1 VGRIP
6 PDELERL
13 KREVAIAALAEAR
26 GVMLTPHGA
35 DLIGRCPFHDDHEP
49 SLVITPA
56 KNLWHCL
63 GACRRGGSVID
74 WVMQA
79 EGVSFRH
86 AVELLRTDAASIA
99 AAAPLG
105 RVKRSTVA
113 RLPAPVAREA
123 ADHEVLQQVVAYYH
137 ATLKASPEALG
148 YLERRGLRSAELIDH
163 FQLGFANRTLGYRL
177 PARNRQTGAALR
189 GRLERLG
196 LLRASGHEHFNG
208 ALVVPIT
215 DETGQVVE
223 LYGRRLTDHAR
234 PSTPRHLYLP
244 GPLRGVFNVQALAGA
259 PELILCE
266 ALLDALT
273 FWAAG
278 YHHVTASYGVE
289 GFTAEHLATLQ
300 RLGIERVVIAYDA
313 DEAGDRAAEGLAQ
326 ELAPHGIACAR
337 LVFPRGLDAN
347 AYALTVASPTE
358 ALGTLLEAAVPI
370 GPSPVSRSR
379 RSIAPPPASDIGST
393 PAPSSPPSPQENLAP
408 MAPAFSLAAEA
419 ADADGASTVDASDVA
434 PAPEVPS
441 AAAPPGAN
449 ADDLGVTLG
458 DREYRVRGLGRNLSY
473 DSLKVTLR
481 VARGT
486 RLYLD
491 TLDLYAARQR
501 AGFVKQAAEELDLAP
516 EVLKQ
521 DLATLLLTGE
531 QRQDQLIRATLT
543 PKLKTLELTDAEQA
557 AALELLTDPHL
568 LDRIV
573 ADVARCG
580 LVGETTNTLVGYL
593 AAVSRKLDEPL
604 AVLIQSAS
612 AAGKTALMDALL
624 AMIPADERV
633 SYSAVTGQALFYL
646 GETDLA
652 HKLLAIAEDEGVA
665 RAGYALKLL
674 QSEGALTIASTGKDP
689 TTGRLTTHTY
699 RVQGPVML
707 LLTTTAPELDE
718 ELRNRCLVLTVDED
732 RAQTRAI
739 HRQQRERQTLAG
751 LLAERDRARV
761 RKLHQDAQRLL
772 RPLLV
777 VNPYARALTFR
788 DDRTRTRRDH
798 LKYLTLIRALALLH
812 QYQRPLKH
820 VVHHGERVEYV
831 EVTVDD
837 IAVANRLAHEVL
849 GRSLDELAPQTRR
862 LLGLLDAMV
871 REACQRQALDRTA
884 YRFTRRDVRRFT
896 GWSDFQVRT
905 HLDRLITL
913 EYVLVHRGSRGQGF
927 VYELLYDGQGQDGE
941 PFVMGLVDVEGLRAS
956 LRRIDGENFE
966 GANGDFEPLTSNFE
980 GRSSPQRGA
989 SEPGVRGAESS
1000 GELRPDGD
1008 LHAPTPDHAK
1018 NAHLDGHEST
1028 ESYVPSRRSFIEAS
1042 SLAAEAPR

>member
-1 VGRIP
+1 
-6 PDELERL
+6 
-13 KREVAIAALAEAR
+13 VA
-26 GVMLTPHGA
+26 
-35 DLIGRCPFHDDHEP
+35 
-49 SLVITPA
+49 S
-56 KNLWHCL
+56 
-63 GACRRGGSVID
+63 GS
-74 WVMQA
+74 
-79 EGVSFRH
+79 GC
-86 AVELLRTDAASIA
+86 
-99 AAAPLG
+99 AAPIE
-105 RVKRSTVA
+105 
-113 RLPAPVAREA
+113 REA

-137 ATLKASPEALG
+137 VTLKASPEALS

-189 GRLERLG
+189 GRLEQLG

-215 DETGQVVE
+215 DEAGQVVE

-234 PSTPRHLYLP
+234 AGVPRHLYLP

-278 YHHVTASYGVE
+278 YRQVTASYGIE
-289 GFTAEHLATLQ
+289 GFTAEHLATVQ

-313 DEAGDRAAEGLAQ
+313 DPAGDRAAEALAH
-326 ELAPHGIACAR
+326 ELGPHGIACAR

-347 AYALTVASPTE
+347 AYALTVSAPAE
-358 ALGTLLEAAVPI
+358 AFGTLLEAAGPI
-370 GPSPVSRSR
+370 GPNSAAR
-379 RSIAPPPASDIGST
+379 RPPSIARPPASDVEAT
-393 PAPSSPPSPQENLAP
+393 PASSRPPLPPKNLTTMVP
-408 MAPAFSLAAEA
+408 TLSLAADPA
-419 ADADGASTVDASDVA
+419 SVADAGAGASALEA
-434 PAPEVPS
+434 PS
-441 AAAPPGAN
+441 AAAPPSPG

-458 DREYRVRGLGRNLSY
+458 DREYRVRGLARNLSY

-501 AGFVKQAAEELDLAP
+501 AGFVKQAAEELELVP
-516 EVLKQ
+516 EVLKG
-521 DLATLLLTGE
+521 DLATLLLTCE
-531 QRQDQLIRATLT
+531 QRQDQLIRAALT
-543 PKLKTLELTDAEQA
+543 PTPRTVELTDAERA

-568 LDRIV
+568 LDRV
-573 ADVARCG
+573 AADIARCG

-624 AMIPADERV
+624 AMIPTDERV
-633 SYSAVTGQALFYL
+633 TYSAVTGQALFYL
-646 GETDLA
+646 GEMDLA
-652 HKLLAIAEDEGVA
+652 HKILAIAEDEGVA

-761 RKLHQDAQRLL
+761 RKLHQDAQGLL

-812 QYQRPLKH
+812 QHQRPLKSVRH
-820 VVHHGERVEYV
+820 QGERVEYV
-831 EVTVDD
+831 EVTLAD

-862 LLGLLDAMV
+862 LLGLLDTMV
-871 REACQRQALDRTA
+871 REAGERQALARAT
-884 YRFTRRDVRRFT
+884 YRFTRRDVRLFT
-896 GWSDFQVRT
+896 GWSDFQVRV
-905 HLDRLITL
+905 HLDRLVTL

-927 VYELLYDGQGQDGE
+927 VYELLYDGQGQEGE
-941 PFVMGLVDVEGLRAS
+941 SFVMGLVDVEGLRAS
-956 LRRIDGENFE
+956 LRREPGGNFE
-966 GANGDFEPLTSNFE
+966 GVNADFEPPNTDVE
-980 GRSSPQRGA
+980 GRSSPHRGA
-989 SEPGVRGAESS
+989 DEPRVRG
-1000 GELRPDGD
+1000 GEIANDPQRDGD
-1008 LHAPTPDHAK
+1008 LPAPRRAPPE
-1018 NAHLDGHEST
+1018 NAHLDGRDT
-1028 ESYVPSRRSFIEAS
+1028 AESYVPARRSFIAAS
-1042 SLAAEAPR
+1042 SLSSLAVARLQQRAVAQPDRRRGVGVGEDLAPHVGVRSSRPPVRDTWSCGREGDRRRRASRGRRQRPPSDGRGAASRVDTVPRGRPSSSGCRRPARLG